1 MTKTVLVNGK
11 SSTTSM
17 HDTDRQGIT
26 LQHRAIRH
34 SKFFVILTANL
45 WSTLDHLEGM
55 LLKDEVLVVFQNVST
70 PFSTFVTNV
79 SIAHSS
85 HVVCLVSD
93 STIETIHMFLMH
105 QPQRQQLPYYNL
117 PKSMFQCFVRGNVT
131 ESSFRTLFPWSS
143 VREK

>member
-1 MTKTVLVNGK
+1 
-11 SSTTSM
+11 M

-70 PFSTFVTNV
+70 PFSSFVTNV
-79 SIAHSS
+79 STAH
-85 HVVCLVSD
+85 
-93 STIETIHMFLMH
+93 
-105 QPQRQQLPYYNL
+105 
-117 PKSMFQCFVRGNVT
+117 
-131 ESSFRTLFPWSS
+131 
-143 VREK
+143 